1 MIVKEAILRNKIK
14 SLLLEMQV
22 YPLQKML
29 ADIQML
35 IDLDEEEME
44 EIESRLRSNW
54 DRGYSKYSHIIMND
68 IKRGEPVDHILDA
81 IDSFMPFYNRVGPRM
96 TQQIGQGKLSS
107 SDLRT
112 FVESQT
118 KDSLDKFRTDQR
130 IKCRK
135 QVPIREGQECEDFK
149 VIHADNDWTV
159 VYPKTILGS
168 MSWAVGLADGSEEV
182 YEVDSDGRQVGRV
195 GWCTAAYTNNMFPV
209 YAGNLHMYYFV
220 KNSGYKVSDAYRR
233 LCVSWVKLDNGEVKI
248 KHKSGATVDA
258 RNRSLSEK
266 QMMSLIGQNL
276 VEKMRADAA
285 PRKSTSLSEMAS
297 KMTLPMVKQTIENF
311 KNDPV
316 NLDNQ
321 LSLYARHCKDLEVI
335 EFLLDYNDEKYA
347 RNIINRNDLPLNLII
362 KLASSKSVVRRMS
375 TARRKNLPEN
385 ILRDLAKDNHDSV
398 RSAVAANPEL
408 SKIDNGNLVKMLSKD
423 ESSEVRRSIAMR
435 SDLHQIDKDLITL
448 LSMDLNSKVI
458 KSLLIS
464 NKEHISDDIIR
475 RLSESSDELIRSEI
489 ARIKTIPKDILV
501 KLSKDE
507 SWRVRFSITTR
518 ENLPKEIIIRLASDS
533 DRSIKSIVSSKSNLP
548 KEAIEIFLKSGKKDL
563 IAAVLKSNELPD
575 DLEGFEEY
583 REMASQLANFKEAR
597 EEFKYHKIYSNNED
611 YNVAFFNLIDA
622 LNKVKPYLDED
633 DLFEHI
639 PDVVFNPKFTR
650 RHLETLNWTVKEIFD
665 VFRIDLM
672 SLDVLTVRELIEIY
686 PHLEEVFTEE
696 ELEYEY
702 KRDNVNESSN
712 LLKRYIN
719 LILN

>member
-1 MIVKEAILRNKIK
+1 MIVKEAILRNQIK

-54 DRGYSKYSHIIMND
+54 DRGYSKYSHVIMND
-68 IKRGEPVDHILDA
+68 VKIGEPIDHILDA

-118 KDSLDKFRTDQR
+118 KESLDKFRTDQR

-182 YEVDSDGRQVGRV
+182 YEVDSNGRQVGRV

-209 YAGNLHMYYFV
+209 YAGNLHMYYFI
-220 KNSGYKVSDAYRR
+220 KNSGYKVSDEYRR

-248 KHKSGATVDA
+248 HYKGNATVNA

-266 QMMSLIGQNL
+266 EMLSLISQNL

-321 LSLYARHCKDLEVI
+321 LSLYAKYCKDLEVI
-335 EFLLDYNDEKYA
+335 EFLLDYNNEKYA
-347 RNIINRNDLPLNLII
+347 HNIIYRNDLPLNLII
-362 KLASSKSVVRRMS
+362 KLASSKSVVRRM
-375 TARRKNLPEN
+375 AAAKRKNLPEN

-398 RSAVAANPEL
+398 RSSAAANPEL
-408 SKIDNGNLVKMLSKD
+408 SKIDNGNLIKTLAKD
-423 ESSEVRRSIAMR
+423 RSYDVRSAIAMR
-435 SDLHQIDKDLITL
+435 NDLNQIDKDLITQ
-448 LSMDLNSKVI
+448 LSMDSNSVVVKN
-458 KSLLIS
+458 LLR
-464 NKEHISDDIIR
+464 NNREHITDDIIR
-475 RLSESSDELIRSEI
+475 RLSESSDESLRSEI
-489 ARIKTIPKDILV
+489 ASIKTIPEDILV
-501 KLSKDE
+501 KLSKDK
-507 SWRVRFSITTR
+507 SNLVRFTISTR
-518 ENLPKEIIIRLASDS
+518 QDLPKKIIIMLAADS
-533 DRSIKSIVSSKSNLP
+533 DRRIKSIVSSKSNLP
-548 KEAIEIFLKSGKKDL
+548 KEAIEIFLKSGEKDL
-563 IAAVLKSNELPD
+563 IISVLNYSELPD

-583 REMASQLANFKEAR
+583 RKIASQLANFKEAR
-597 EEFKYHKIYSNNED
+597 KEFILVKSSNDED
-611 YNVAFFNLIDA
+611 FNVAFFNLIDT
-622 LNKVKPYLDED
+622 LNKVKPYMHED

-639 PDVVFNPKFTR
+639 SDIVFNPRFTR
-650 RHLETLNWTVKEIFD
+650 RHLESLNWTAKEIFD

-672 SLDVLTVRELIEIY
+672 SLDVLTVRELIQIY

-702 KRDNVNESSN
+702 RRDNVNESSN